1 MLQHTY
7 CSIHTKFTNDL
18 HYWQLPLTVLL
29 NITPIKKDAP
39 IGTQVYAALEVV
51 LLIVLIVNH
60 YSLVTAVAGHRE
72 GHLGCCCRPWVWV
85 SDSRCPIR
93 TAWLP

>member
-1 MLQHTY
+1 M
-7 CSIHTKFTNDL
+7 
-18 HYWQLPLTVLL
+18 
-29 NITPIKKDAP
+29 PIKKDAP
-39 IGTQVYAALEVV
+39 IGTRVYAGLEVV

-85 SDSRCPIR
+85 SDSRYPVAYKNCMASL
-93 TAWLP
+93 TGTMWLVDIC